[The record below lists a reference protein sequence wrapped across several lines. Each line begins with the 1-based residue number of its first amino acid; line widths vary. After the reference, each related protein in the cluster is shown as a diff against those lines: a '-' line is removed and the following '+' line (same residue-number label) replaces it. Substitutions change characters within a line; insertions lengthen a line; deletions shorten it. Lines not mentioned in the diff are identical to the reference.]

1 MRLNNSVLDE
11 LIHEYCVYRGI
22 TYSGVSTQPGK
33 YLNCKV
39 LVLLCIYNIIL
50 FPPYLS
56 TKYVILSIGMKVA
69 YGAAEDRTAAGPF
82 QGNLMEINCR
92 SSKVLDGESSNN
104 NIHSNGFSGC
114 HADTMTEMTD
124 ISERY
129 PSEATTNCEAE
140 CSTSGPQRVQNFK
153 VLQRIRNHG
162 IGERNKRKR
171 WRGRQEMIDFMPEV
185 SGSIRKEVAAAIM
198 TFKNS
203 SLAMF

>member
-22 TYSGVSTQPGK
+22 VDSGVSTQPGK
-33 YLNCKV
+33 YLNFKL
-39 LVLLCIYNIIL
+39 LVLKYIYIH
-50 FPPYLS
+50 FPTLS
-56 TKYVILSIGMKVA
+56 TKHVILPIGMEVT
-69 YGAAEDRTAAGPF
+69 YGAADDETAAGQF

-104 NIHSNGFSGC
+104 NIQSNGFSGC
-114 HADTMTEMTD
+114 HSDTMTETTD

-129 PSEATTNCEAE
+129 PSEVTPNHGAE
-140 CSTSGPQRVQNFK
+140 CSTSGHLQVQNFK
-153 VLQRIRNHG
+153 VLQRIRNYG

-185 SGSIRKEVAAAIM
+185 SGSTRKEVTATIM

-203 SLAMF
+203 SVAMF